1 MTQLDGDINI
11 LDPCPPDEFL
21 QVWATSN
28 LKDRSLRSVI
38 HTHLEFCPSCQQKV
52 REFKRA
58 VSPDDDPIAK
68 RAQALRERQLAQQD
82 ALKQGPIPGTM
93 WRTVPESEK
102 DPFGP
107 LVLVIDKQEAKE
119 GATLTVAEVSEEIG
133 QAIHTDMVLEPKESG
148 LRFRCMVRTENIF
161 TTRPDRL
168 TFFAGALSQALM
180 DKVSDFCKDAE
191 RFDEKIPLSKF
202 VFLKDSQRTE
212 LMRRQGITSGMLVT
226 EEDDPRLEFLQLS
239 KQRCCYLGAEGITT
253 ADEELSVAAKAITTA
268 AQKARGVARAITKRS
283 LRRKIL
289 ALAAVLAVIVVGLKG
304 SEILLDRSME
314 QPKTGPRIAAERSIT
329 EAERVPLIADKV
341 PVDPVKGKEV
351 LEAAKSGDL
360 GTLRRLVKDVSLAN
374 FFDHEA
380 GTTPLHLAASR
391 GDLAVVQFLLDKG
404 ARVDAQDKDG
414 KTALILAAAEGYR
427 DMVELLLKRGANPT
441 ASDTGGRT
449 ALYWALANGHKD
461 IAEILKSRSRSR

>member
-21 QVWATSN
+21 QAWATSN

-107 LVLVIDKQEAKE
+107 LVLVIDRQEAKD
-119 GATLTVAEVSEEIG
+119 GAALTVAEVSEDIA

-161 TTRPDRL
+161 TTSPDRL
-168 TFFAGALSQALM
+168 TLFAGALSQALM
-180 DKVSDFCKDAE
+180 DKVSGFCKDAE
-191 RFDEKIPLSKF
+191 RFDENIPLSKF
-202 VFLKDSQRTE
+202 VFLKDSQGTE

-226 EEDDPRLEFLQLS
+226 DEDDPRLEFLELS
-239 KQRCCYLGAEGITT
+239 KERCSYLSGKST
-253 ADEELSVAAKAITTA
+253 ATSKSGSKVIPLP
-268 AQKARGVARAITKRS
+268 
-283 LRRKIL
+283 LRKPFLKTIM
-289 ALAAVLAVIVVGLKG
+289 ALAAVLATVVVTWKGLEIVSYRPVAGPM
-304 SEILLDRSME
+304 S
-314 QPKTGPRIAAERSIT
+314 PKIAAERSIT
-329 EAERVPLIADKV
+329 EAERVPTIADKV

-351 LEAAKSGDL
+351 LKAANL
-360 GTLRRLVKDVSLAN
+360 ET
-374 FFDHEA
+374 
-380 GTTPLHLAASR
+380 
-391 GDLAVVQFLLDKG
+391 
-404 ARVDAQDKDG
+404 
-414 KTALILAAAEGYR
+414 
-427 DMVELLLKRGANPT
+427 
-441 ASDTGGRT
+441 
-449 ALYWALANGHKD
+449 
-461 IAEILKSRSRSR
+461 